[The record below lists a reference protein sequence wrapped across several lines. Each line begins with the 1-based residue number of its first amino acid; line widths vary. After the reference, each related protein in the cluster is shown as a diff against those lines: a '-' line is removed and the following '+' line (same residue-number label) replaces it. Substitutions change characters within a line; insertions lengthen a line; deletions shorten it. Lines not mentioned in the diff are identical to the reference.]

1 MLKYTFR
8 KVVVDLMWFKDNYRR
23 YLCDMHIDD
32 WNDEFLSEF
41 SADDCFD
48 NMKQAKIQNAM
59 IYFQSHVGYCYYPTK
74 VGHMHKAL
82 RGREDI
88 MKLLVDKCRSNN
100 IAVTGYYSLIYNN
113 WAYDYHPEWRM
124 LDENGVGARDS
135 ESKIKICCSN
145 ANSNR
150 YGLCCPNN
158 LEYREFVF
166 EQMKEINEYFDFDGM
181 FFDMLFWPHM
191 CYCRSC
197 RERWKK
203 EVGGEIPMPEAKGNE
218 FKLHVRK
225 RREWMG
231 EFANAVTNKM
241 KHLMPQATVEHNFAT
256 AVIDDWRPCND
267 ERVNDACDYVG
278 GDLYGGIFEQ
288 SFVCKFYK
296 KISKNQPFE
305 YMCSRFNPNLSMH
318 TVSKSVDVMRSSVF
332 LTYAHH
338 GATLIIDAI
347 DPVGTVNTKVGK
359 MIGEVFA
366 EEKPLEKYIK
376 GDMISDVGI
385 YYSLKSIYR
394 DGEISNKHCVV
405 NTLKAMIEGNILSD
419 ITGAFDDIFAY
430 KAVIASML
438 TEDDE
443 FDNNRLEEYVRSG
456 GTLYM
461 SGCNNPRLIQ
471 EFFDVDI
478 SDETIKNRLY
488 ISPKDGYEDLFENY
502 SAKYPIPFD
511 GQINTVKNAN
521 NEDVIATLTLPYTG
535 PDCREFASI
544 HSDPPGRKTDIPIV
558 LAKHYGKGYVIWS
571 LVPVE
576 SVNIYDYKKLICN
589 LILSGLDR
597 NNLFLSS
604 NAPENVEIIV
614 HNYEEGMYVNAVH
627 LNENHTASMI
637 NPFRI
642 TVKTGK
648 KPKTIKHIPFGEI
661 IDFTFCDGYVSFDA
675 KPFDIFALYDL
686 RF

>member
-1 MLKYTFR
+1 
-8 KVVVDLMWFKDNYRR
+8 MWFKDNYRR

-41 SADDCFD
+41 SVDKYFD
-48 NMKQAKIQNAM
+48 NLKRANIQNAM

-74 VGHMHKAL
+74 VGYMHRAL
-82 RGREDI
+82 HGRENM
-88 MKLLVDKCRSNN
+88 MKTLVDKCKSNN

-113 WAYDYHPEWRM
+113 WAYDNYPKWRM
-124 LDENGVGARDS
+124 LDENGIGARDS

-158 LEYREFVF
+158 LEYREFIF
-166 EQMKEINEYFDFDGM
+166 EQMKEISEYFDFDGM

-191 CYCRSC
+191 CYCDSC
-197 RERWKK
+197 RKRWKN
-203 EVGGEIPMPEAKGNE
+203 EVGGEIPRPDAQGEE

-231 EFANAVTNKM
+231 EFANAITSKM
-241 KHLMPQATVEHNFAT
+241 KQLRPQTTVEHNFAT
-256 AVIDDWRPCND
+256 AVIDDWHPCND

-278 GDLYGGIFEQ
+278 GDLYGGILEQ

-338 GATLIIDAI
+338 GASLIIDAI

-359 MIGEVFA
+359 MIGNVFA
-366 EEKPLEKYIK
+366 EEKSFEQYMK
-376 GDMISDVGI
+376 GNMISDVGI
-385 YYSLKSIYR
+385 YYSLRSIYC

-405 NTLKAMIEGNILSD
+405 NTLKSMIEGNILSD
-419 ITGAFDDIFAY
+419 ITGVFDDISAY
-430 KAVIASML
+430 KAIVASML

-443 FDNNRLEEYVRSG
+443 SDNERLKKYVYNG

-461 SGCNNPRLIQ
+461 SGCDNSKLAYS
-471 EFFDVDI
+471 FFNVDI
-478 SDETIKNRLY
+478 TDKGIKNRLY

-511 GQINTVKNAN
+511 GQINIIKNVKQD
-521 NEDVIATLTLPYTG
+521 DVIATLTLPYTG
-535 PDCREFASI
+535 PESKKFASI
-544 HSDPPGRKTDIPIV
+544 HSDPPGRKTDIPVV

-571 LVPVE
+571 LVPIE
-576 SVNIYDYKKLICN
+576 SVNIYDYKKLIRN
-589 LILSGLDR
+589 LILSGIGMS
-597 NNLFLSS
+597 NLVLTST
-604 NAPENVEIIV
+604 APEKVEIIV
-614 HNYEEGMYVNAVH
+614 HDYKDGMYVNVVH
-627 LNENHTASMI
+627 LNENYRSSMV
-637 NPFRI
+637 NPFSI
-642 TVKTGK
+642 SIKAENM
-648 KPKTIKHIPFGEI
+648 PKVIKHIPSGKT
-661 IDFTFCDGYVSFDA
+661 IDFTFKNGYVSFNTKA
-675 KPFDIFALYDL
+675 FDVFSLYDL
-686 RF
+686 QFYCN